1 MPFAH
6 THALPPIGTTWSYR
20 RHPGRLYQ
28 VIYLANVAHQHPS
41 HPATVVYR
49 AVAHPAHVYTRTV
62 DEFYRDFA
70 ASNSAI
76 PSVLV
81 PRGDESRCADALRGI
96 LAAGKPNLAHPQYRA
111 LLKAGCQALEEWNA
125 GGSRSPSS
133 LPPIEILIMDK
144 NTSGETQLKST
155 IDAKVVSLAK
165 ALAHMAHAGQE
176 DKAGH
181 PYIGHV
187 SRVAARVAGDPL
199 AESVAWLHDV
209 LEDRPAYADDVYAF
223 PQQVVEAVKLLS
235 REAGVP
241 KETYYARI
249 RQSAVALRVKAAD
262 LEDNSDEARLALL
275 PEATASRLR
284 DKYRFARGAL
294 GIAHNHGAPGG
305 DVA

>member
-1 MPFAH
+1 
-6 THALPPIGTTWSYR
+6 
-20 RHPGRLYQ
+20 
-28 VIYLANVAHQHPS
+28 
-41 HPATVVYR
+41 
-49 AVAHPAHVYTRTV
+49 V
-62 DEFYRDFA
+62 DQFYRDFS
-70 ASNSAI
+70 ASTSAVR
-76 PSVLV
+76 SVLV
-81 PRGDESRCADALRGI
+81 SRGDESRCADALRGI
-96 LAAGKPNLAHPQYRA
+96 LAAGKPNLAHPQYHA
-111 LLKAGCQALEEWNA
+111 LLKAGSQALEEWNA

-133 LPPIEILIMDK
+133 PPPIEVLIIDK
-144 NTSGETQLKST
+144 NTPGETQLISS

-262 LEDNSDEARLALL
+262 LEDNSDEARLGLL

-284 DKYRFARGAL
+284 EKYNLARGAL
-294 GIAHNHGAPGG
+294 GLADDNGVSSG
-305 DVA
+305 DLA